1 MKQFLDSVLIYL
13 KFNSCKEELD
23 EIISCFQSSLNN
35 AYILFGEDAFKKP
48 SYSERKGTI
57 NTILFSQILINLID
71 IKISPDSEIGFLKE
85 SFDRYMEDNIE
96 FWIMISS
103 ATNNIRNIK
112 IASDYIK
119 TFLVE
124 EGIK

>member
-1 MKQFLDSVLIYL
+1 M
-13 KFNSCKEELD
+13 
-23 EIISCFQSSLNN
+23 
-35 AYILFGEDAFKKP
+35 
-48 SYSERKGTI
+48 
-57 NTILFSQILINLID
+57 QILINLID